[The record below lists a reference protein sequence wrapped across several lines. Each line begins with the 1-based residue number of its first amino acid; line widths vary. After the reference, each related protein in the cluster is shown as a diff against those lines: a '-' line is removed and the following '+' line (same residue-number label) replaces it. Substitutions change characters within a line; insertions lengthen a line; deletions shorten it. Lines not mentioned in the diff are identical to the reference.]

1 MKAFPGI
8 HEQRVSF
15 RVHRELARLTIAS
28 KRRVLVLGLGLVLVL
43 PAVLVLVLPAVEH
56 ARMDGGTNPFANFV
70 SALQD
75 DERRVKG
82 LEPALSSVNLQ
93 LSALELKR
101 GNSPLHPVSTPGEVD
116 TPKAVYRLRNFGDD
130 LNVGANQRTKSL
142 RLKEA
147 QTDR

>member
-28 KRRVLVLGLGLVLVL
+28 KRRVLVL
-43 PAVLVLVLPAVEH
+43 VLPAVEH
-56 ARMDGGTNPFANFV
+56 ARMDGGSNHFANFV

-75 DERRVKG
+75 DERLVKG

-101 GNSPLHPVSTPGEVD
+101 GNSPLHLVSTPGEVD
-116 TPKAVYRLRNFGDD
+116 TPKAIYRLRNFGDD